1 MIEEEVFVIFKKYIP
16 ILLWPTISKTA
27 IEFKDNYFLKR
38 IGATKKWYRNYY
50 LKVTFKSQ
58 AIKKI
63 RLSIEDKNVLKQNVN
78 KFNQSIKTQQKLNNH
93 LKNKSKF

>member
-16 ILLWPTISKTA
+16 TPLWPNIIKTA

-58 AIKKI
+58 VVKKI
-63 RLSIEDKNVLKQNVN
+63 RLSLEDKNVLKQNVK
-78 KFNQSIKTQQKLNNH
+78 KFNQSLKTQQSINNH
-93 LKNKSKF
+93 LKKESKF

>member
-16 ILLWPTISKTA
+16 IPLWPTISKTA

-50 LKVTFKSQ
+50 
-58 AIKKI
+58 
-63 RLSIEDKNVLKQNVN
+63 
-78 KFNQSIKTQQKLNNH
+78 
-93 LKNKSKF
+93 

>member
-16 ILLWPTISKTA
+16 IPLWPTISKTA

-63 RLSIEDKNVLKQNVN
+63 RLSIEDKNVNKVN
-78 KFNQSIKTQQKLNNH
+78 KSIKTQQKINNH
-93 LKNKSKF
+93 LKKESNF

>member
-16 ILLWPTISKTA
+16 TPLWPTISKTA

-50 LKVTFKSQ
+50 LKVTYKNQ
-58 AIKKI
+58 NVKKI

-78 KFNQSIKTQQKLNNH
+78 KFNKSIKTQQKINNH
-93 LKNKSKF
+93 LKKESNF